1 MDIQALENQRNILI
15 DKQAFLDNFVLPDYE
30 TLNVRNISS
39 LVGKVFGI
47 NSLGS
52 SIPNEMIDDYHGI
65 EKVMLIVMDGFGY
78 NRLLA
83 HIKQDDG
90 EFSNLVS
97 KGVLKPLTSTFPAT
111 TSTSLTSIFT
121 GLTPA
126 EHSIIGYL
134 MFSQTYGC
142 VFITLDMHP
151 VYGHSSDMEIAKDF
165 SRRVK
170 PWMPTLQ
177 MQGVNTSILT
187 RGAIVGSGLSRITYA
202 DQPITPY
209 VLESE
214 MFVKARRILEQPG
227 RVFSVLYFSGVDTLE
242 HRYGPYSEEVTSMIQ
257 MFECLLRGFFTKL
270 SDTTKKETLLMLTA
284 DHGVCETQKTMYLK
298 DLPEITSRLQL
309 PPVGDSRTAFL
320 FAKQYEKEN
329 LRNVLEKNLGDFKLT
344 TSEDLINAGAFGRSK
359 DLVALQNLIG
369 DFAVLSKCPIALSYP
384 YYEDDRNHEQH
395 GGHGGMTSEE
405 IIVPLLSVRLS
416 KI

>member
-1 MDIQALENQRNILI
+1 MDIRALESQRDALV
-15 DKQAFLDNFVLPDYE
+15 DKHLFLNDFVLPNYE
-30 TLNVRNISS
+30 TLNVRNMKS

-52 SIPNEMIDDYHGI
+52 AMPDDMLDDYHGI
-65 EKVMLIVMDGFGY
+65 EKVLLVVMDGFGY

-83 HIKQDDG
+83 HIKQHDG
-90 EFSNLVS
+90 EFSDLIS

-126 EHSIIGYL
+126 EHGIIGYL
-134 MFSQTYGC
+134 MFSPTYGC

-151 VYGHSSDMEIAKDF
+151 VYGHSPDMEIAKDL
-165 SRRVK
+165 SRKIK

-202 DQPITPY
+202 DQTITPY
-209 VLESE
+209 VLEPE
-214 MFVKARRILEQPG
+214 MFIKAKKALEQPG
-227 RVFSVLYFSGVDTLE
+227 RVFSILYFSGVDTLE

-257 MFECLLRGFFTKL
+257 MFECLLKDFFTKL
-270 SDTTKKETLLMLTA
+270 SDTTKKQTLLMLTA
-284 DHGVCETQKTMYLK
+284 DHGVCETQKTIYLK
-298 DLPEITSRLQL
+298 DFSEIVSRLQL

-320 FAKQYEKEN
+320 FAKQNEKEN
-329 LRNVLEKNLGDFKLT
+329 LRSALEKNFGDFKFM
-344 TSEDLINAGAFGRSK
+344 TSEDLIKAGAFGHREDSTT
-359 DLVALQNLIG
+359 LQNLIG
-369 DFAVLSKCPIALSYP
+369 DFAVLSKCPTAMSYP
-384 YYEDDRNHEQH
+384 YYEDDRNHEQR
-395 GGHGGMTSEE
+395 GGHGGMTPEE
-405 IIVPLLSVRLS
+405 VVVPLLSMRLS
-416 KI
+416 KV